1 MYRKAKLEIAESKG
15 ASCAPAVEV
24 PLEERPACQKVE
36 EEKKE
41 ESMDDIIKKL

>member
-1 MYRKAKLEIAESKG
+1 M
-15 ASCAPAVEV
+15 
-24 PLEERPACQKVE
+24 EERPASQKVE